1 MNWQTIEID
10 IDVYKAI
17 ETRRAS
23 FAESQND
30 ILRRQFGIELARIS
44 DTNAILPRPAI
55 VERKQRKSGNYAV
68 TWTGGE
74 ALGVSLKGV
83 LKKTI
88 LALEKASP
96 GFLEILSRH
105 RTSRGRRIVA
115 RKPEELYPG
124 NPQLIEQGAERL
136 DSRWWLDTNISS
148 GQCQSYLN
156 VVGELS
162 GVGAIRLEK
171 RS

>member
-1 MNWQTIEID
+1 MIRQTVEID

-17 ETRRAS
+17 EIRRMS

-30 ILRRQFGIELARIS
+30 ILRRQFGLEPGRALESRA
-44 DTNAILPRPAI
+44 TPVPAAIN
-55 VERKQRKSGNYAV
+55 ERKQRKSGNYTV
-68 TWTGGE
+68 SWSGGE
-74 ALGVSLKGV
+74 TKGVTLKDV
-83 LKKTI
+83 LKKTV
-88 LALEKASP
+88 LALEEKDA

-136 DSRWWLDTNISS
+136 DGRWWLDTNISR

-162 GVGAIRLEK
+162 KVGSIRLGK
-171 RS
+171 SS

>member
-1 MNWQTIEID
+1 MSRQAIEID

-17 ETRRAS
+17 EARRIS
-23 FAESQND
+23 FAETQNE
-30 ILRRQFGIELARIS
+30 ILRRQFDIGADRNS
-44 DTNAILPRPAI
+44 SPSGGLPRSTLGDKK
-55 VERKQRKSGNYAV
+55 RRRSGTYLV

-74 ALGVSLKGV
+74 VSGVSLKDV

-88 LALEKASP
+88 LAQEKRAP
-96 GFLEILSRH
+96 GFLETLSRH

-124 NPQLIEQGAERL
+124 NPQLVEQGAERL
-136 DSRWWLDTNISS
+136 DGRWWLDTNIST
-148 GQCQSYLN
+148 GQCQRYLD

-162 GVGAIRLEK
+162 KAGAIRLEK
-171 RS
+171 SA